1 MMSFNL
7 KPRMNRARLFQ
18 VLAATSAMATISSGG
33 QSFAQSAGST
43 IELDTV
49 IVDGAS
55 YETEGT
61 NSYATDLI
69 SVGEKEARPP
79 REIPQ
84 STTVLTRQRIEDGD
98 YTSLDTALRETPGI
112 VVLNNDDGRSS
123 IFSRGFEFDSLY
135 FDGLPAPLSS
145 VYGTQPD
152 LAIVD
157 HIEILRGPSGLFG
170 GTGEPAGTINMALK
184 KAPEVWRG
192 YIEGQYGTWDTKR
205 TELDVGGPLN
215 EAGTIRGRIVGA
227 YQDGDNM
234 VDVVDNE
241 NAVAYGTVSIDVT
254 EKTTA
259 TFTISHLERDITPFN
274 GLPTYADGSLIDL
287 DRSTYTGADW
297 NQFDNEVTD
306 YLAEVEHRFEDGGH
320 ARVAMRYSD
329 RHADFLYGWAGSA
342 ADQDGNVNGIR
353 WIGRDFDEQSLALDA
368 FVSKPF
374 TLFGQEH
381 NVLFGA
387 DYRKID
393 TTLLSASGL
402 VAGTRN
408 LYDWDASSTPEP
420 TVNYTG
426 QTDSDQHQTGLYGQ
440 LRVKPIERVTL
451 IGGGRVSWYDSS
463 TENLLTGATQDEIQI
478 DGHFTPYLGAVVD
491 LSDQISAYASYTEIF
506 QPQTYFDANG
516 DLLDPRQGDQ
526 YEVGFKGEFFGGA
539 LNGTV
544 AYFHLTDENRAQQD
558 TNGDYVALG
567 EVEARGVE
575 MEIAGELLANWQL
588 QAGYTYTETEYLNGS
603 GAGSV
608 FSPYTPEH
616 QVQIWTDYT
625 FREADAW
632 WDGLSI
638 GGGIKIYSD
647 FSAVSGSTTIEA
659 PGYEVVDL
667 QLGYAFN
674 ENFSAKLRINN
685 LFDEKYYARVG
696 STSVFNFYGEER
708 NAMLTLKAKF

>member
-1 MMSFNL
+1 M
-7 KPRMNRARLFQ
+7 
-18 VLAATSAMATISSGG
+18 
-33 QSFAQSAGST
+33 
-43 IELDTV
+43 
-49 IVDGAS
+49 
-55 YETEGT
+55 
-61 NSYATDLI
+61 
-69 SVGEKEARPP
+69 
-79 REIPQ
+79 PQ
-84 STTVLTRQRIEDGD
+84 STTVLTRERIEDGG

-112 VVLNNDDGRSS
+112 VVLNNDNGRSS

-192 YIEGQYGTWDTKR
+192 SIEGQYGTWDTKR

-227 YQDGDNM
+227 YQDGNNM
-234 VDVVDNE
+234 VDAVDNE
-241 NAVAYGTVSIDVT
+241 NSVAYGTVSVDVT
-254 EKTTA
+254 EQTTA

-306 YLAEVEHRFEDGGH
+306 YLAEVEHKFEDGGH

-342 ADQDGNVNGIR
+342 ADQNGNVNGIR

-374 TLFGQEH
+374 MLFGQEH
-381 NVLFGA
+381 NVLLGA

-393 TTLLSASGL
+393 TTLLSASGMI
-402 VAGTRN
+402 AGTHN
-408 LYDWDASSTPEP
+408 LYDWDASSIAEP

-426 QTDSDQHQTGLYGQ
+426 QTDSDQRQTGVYGQ
-440 LRVKPIERVTL
+440 LRIKPIDRVTL

-463 TENLLTGATQDEIQI
+463 TENLLTGATQDEIKI

-491 LSDQISAYASYTEIF
+491 LTDQISAYASYTEIF
-506 QPQTYFDANG
+506 QPQTYFDASG

-544 AYFHLTDENRAQQD
+544 AYFHLTDKNRAQQD

-575 MEIAGELLANWQL
+575 MEVAGELLPNWQL
-588 QAGYTYTETEYLNGS
+588 QAGYTYTETEYVNGS

-638 GGGIKIYSD
+638 GGGVKIYSD

-667 QLGYAFN
+667 QLGYEFN
-674 ENFSAKLRINN
+674 ENFSAKLRVNN
-685 LFDEKYYARVG
+685 LFDQKYYARVG

-708 NAMLTLKAKF
+708 NAMLSLKAKF

>member
-7 KPRMNRARLFQ
+7 GRRTNRARLCQ
-18 VLAATSAMATISSGG
+18 VLATTSAMATISWG

-84 STTVLTRQRIEDGD
+84 STTVLTRERIEDGG

-112 VVLNNDDGRSS
+112 VVLNNDNGRSS

-170 GTGEPAGTINMALK
+170 GTGEPAGTINMSLK

-192 YIEGQYGTWDTKR
+192 SIEGLYGTWDTKR

-227 YQDGDNM
+227 YQDGSNM

-241 NAVAYGTVSIDVT
+241 NSVAYGTVSVDVT
-254 EKTTA
+254 EQTTA

-306 YLAEVEHRFEDGGH
+306 YLAEVEHKFEDGGH

-342 ADQDGNVNGIR
+342 ADQNGNVNGIR

-374 TLFGQEH
+374 MLFGQEH
-381 NVLFGA
+381 NVLLGA

-393 TTLLSASGL
+393 TTLLSASGMI
-402 VAGTRN
+402 AGTHN
-408 LYDWDASSTPEP
+408 LYDWDASSIAEP

-426 QTDSDQHQTGLYGQ
+426 QTDSDQRQTGLYGQ
-440 LRVKPIERVTL
+440 LRIKPIDRVTL

-463 TENLLTGATQDEIQI
+463 TENLLTGATQDEIKI

-491 LSDQISAYASYTEIF
+491 LTDQISAYASYTEIF
-506 QPQTYFDANG
+506 QPQTYFDASG

-539 LNGTV
+539 LNSTV
-544 AYFHLTDENRAQQD
+544 AYFHLTDKNRAQQD
-558 TNGDYVALG
+558 TGGNYVALG

-575 MEIAGELLANWQL
+575 MEVAGELLPNWQL
-588 QAGYTYTETEYLNGS
+588 QAGYTYTETEYVNGS

-632 WDGLSI
+632 WDGLSV
-638 GGGIKIYSD
+638 GGGVKIYSD

-667 QLGYAFN
+667 QLGYEFN

-708 NAMLTLKAKF
+708 NATLSLKAKF

>member
-1 MMSFNL
+1 MSFNPPL
-7 KPRMNRARLFQ
+7 RTIRARLFRTF
-18 VLAATSAMATISSGG
+18 AATSALTALSAGHA
-33 QSFAQSAGST
+33 FAQTAGST
-43 IELDTV
+43 IALDTV
-49 IVDGAS
+49 VVDGSS

-61 NSYATDLI
+61 DSYTTDLI

-84 STTVLTRQRIEDGD
+84 STTVVTRERIEDGG

-112 VVLNNDDGRSS
+112 VVLNNDNGRSS

-170 GTGEPAGTINMALK
+170 GTGEPAGAINMALK
-184 KAPEVWRG
+184 KAPDAWHG
-192 YIEGQYGTWDTKR
+192 YLEGQYGSWDTGR
-205 TELDVGGPLN
+205 GELDVGGPLN

-234 VDVVDNE
+234 VDVVDNKSG
-241 NAVAYGTVSIDVT
+241 VAYGTVSVDLT
-254 EKTTA
+254 DQTTA
-259 TFTISHLERDITPFN
+259 TFILSHLERDITPFN

-297 NQFDNEVTD
+297 NRFDNDVND
-306 YLAEVEHRFEDGGH
+306 YIAEVEHKFDDGGH
-320 ARVAMRYSD
+320 ARVALRYSD
-329 RHADFLYGWAGSA
+329 RDADFLYGWAGSA

-353 WIGRDFDEQSLALDA
+353 WLARDFDEKSLALDA

-381 NVLFGA
+381 NVLLGA
-387 DYRKID
+387 DYRRID

-402 VAGTRN
+402 IAGTHN
-408 LYDWDASSTPEP
+408 LYDWDASSIPEP
-420 TVNYTG
+420 TVNYTA
-426 QTDSDQHQTGLYGQ
+426 QTDSEQHQTGIYGQ
-440 LRVKPIERVTL
+440 LRIKPIDRVTL

-463 TENLLTGATQDEIQI
+463 TENLLTGATQDEIEI
-478 DGHFTPYLGAVVD
+478 EGHFTPYVGAVVD
-491 LSDQISAYASYTEIF
+491 LTDQISAYASYTETF
-506 QPQTYFDANG
+506 QPQTYCDVNG

-526 YEVGFKGEFFGGA
+526 IEAGFKGEFYGGA

-544 AYFHLTDENRAQQD
+544 AYFQLHDKNRAEQD
-558 TNGDYVALG
+558 TSGNYVALG

-575 MEIAGELLANWQL
+575 LEIAGELLPDWQV
-588 QAGYTYTETEYLNGS
+588 QAGYTYTETEYVEGS
-603 GAGSV
+603 SAGSV

-616 QVQIWTDYT
+616 QLQLWTDYT
-625 FREADAW
+625 FHSADAW

-638 GGGIKIYSD
+638 GGGVKVYSD

-667 QLGYAFN
+667 QLGYEFN
-674 ENFSAKLRINN
+674 ENLSAKLRINN